1 METTFKNEVA
11 LVSCGTFGVGAVT
24 ALAFANKG
32 AKIVIEDWVENEETL
47 NLIKD
52 SGGEAFFVKCD
63 V

>member
-11 LVSCGTFGVGAVT
+11 LVSGGTFGVGGVT

-32 AKIVIEDWVENEETL
+32 ANIIIAGWVENEETL

>member
-11 LVSCGTFGVGAVT
+11 LVFCGTFGIGGVT

-32 AKIVIEDWVENEETL
+32 AKIVIADWVENEETL